1 MQFTKAS
8 DECREIL
15 VYKEIKDCEGII
27 YNMQASAGMQAYEE
41 LVWRKGN
48 ERCERSY
55 FPTVQASMQV
65 PTVQASMQAPQIQA
79 ERQAQAPMQ
88 APAHE
93 EQRIAPDGFRHAS
106 NKREEAS
113 AKINERYLVGQATQN
128 PFMPSNNYIQD
139 IENQMNFLTPQKI

>member
-1 MQFTKAS
+1 M
-8 DECREIL
+8 
-15 VYKEIKDCEGII
+15 
-27 YNMQASAGMQAYEE
+27 SAGMQAIEE

-55 FPTVQASMQV
+55 KQAPVQAQV
-65 PTVQASMQAPQIQA
+65 
-79 ERQAQAPMQ
+79 EQAPMQ
-88 APAHE
+88 LNE
-93 EQRIAPDGFRHAS
+93 EQRIMPDGFRQVS

-139 IENQMNFLTPQKI
+139 IENQMNFLTPQKSG

>member
-1 MQFTKAS
+1 MQAS
-8 DECREIL
+8 A
-15 VYKEIKDCEGII
+15 GI
-27 YNMQASAGMQAYEE
+27 QASAGMQAYEE

-55 FPTVQASMQV
+55 KKAE
-65 PTVQASMQAPQIQA
+65 APAERQIQA
-79 ERQAQAPMQ
+79 QQQAPMQ

-93 EQRIAPDGFRHAS
+93 EQRILPDGFRHAS

-139 IENQMNFLTPQKI
+139 IENQMNFLTPQKSV